1 MMASLEKLIRTLEQ
15 LQILENSNLDNHVKK
30 KELLRIHL
38 QNIVESNNSPN
49 VQNHKDFVSY
59 IGSSIDSLIR
69 LCDSKDSDIR
79 LASDEGLYKVIKVQY
94 LDNFV
99 SVVWFLLL
107 FCFLL
112 VSLCVNFSLLLCSSI
127 YFFSKN
133 RYCYC
138 FIIGSSSI
146 AQ

>member
-15 LQILENSNLDNHVKK
+15 LQILENSNLDNHVMK

-99 SVVWFLLL
+99 SVIWLLLLL
-107 FCFLL
+107 FYNRL
-112 VSLCVNFSLLLCSSI
+112 
-127 YFFSKN
+127 FFH
-133 RYCYC
+133 CTVIE
-138 FIIGSSSI
+138 F
-146 AQ
+146 